1 MESQR
6 QKEESIG
13 RVSGGDA
20 LFLGSHLS
28 MKSPDFY
35 LGTCQ
40 TALAY
45 GENAF
50 MFYTSSPQSM
60 RRLPLEGLKIKEGRD
75 FLAKEGFDESKIIV
89 HAPYLLNLGNDTHK
103 DAYEASIALL
113 KEELLRSESFGASLL
128 VLHPGNATGLPVE
141 AALKSVSRGLD
152 AVFEDEPTSVTIC
165 LETMAGKGS
174 EVGTTF
180 EQLASI
186 IAQSRH
192 PGRLGVCL
200 DTCHINDAGMDER
213 NFGQILDHFDAVLGL
228 SRLKVIH
235 LNDSKNPLG
244 SHKDRHENLG
254 YGTLSFAVLSSIAW
268 DPRLRS
274 VPKILETPTD
284 GIHDPY
290 PQEIAMLRHD
300 KFIENWREKL

>member
-1 MESQR
+1 
-6 QKEESIG
+6 
-13 RVSGGDA
+13 
-20 LFLGSHLS
+20 
-28 MKSPDFY
+28 
-35 LGTCQ
+35 
-40 TALAY
+40 
-45 GENAF
+45 
-50 MFYTSSPQSM
+50 M

-200 DTCHINDAGMDER
+200 DTCHINDAGMIHSNRQRMPPEMSEAAETIR
-213 NFGQILDHFDAVLGL
+213 F
-228 SRLKVIH
+228 LKKSGIKE
-235 LNDSKNPLG
+235 SQ
-244 SHKDRHENLG
+244 HKMKPSQL
-254 YGTLSFAVLSSIAW
+254 
-268 DPRLRS
+268 
-274 VPKILETPTD
+274 VPPIIP
-284 GIHDPY
+284 I
-290 PQEIAMLRHD
+290 
-300 KFIENWREKL
+300 